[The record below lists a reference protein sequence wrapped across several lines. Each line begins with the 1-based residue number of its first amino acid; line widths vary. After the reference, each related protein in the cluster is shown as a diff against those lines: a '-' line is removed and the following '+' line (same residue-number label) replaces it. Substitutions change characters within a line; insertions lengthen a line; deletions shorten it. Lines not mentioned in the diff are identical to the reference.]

1 MRSVL
6 ELCALSLVLTA
17 TAAARPGFVADKP
30 STWKL
35 AHKLGPGSELR
46 EKVIADWTLPGNA
59 RGEAPLTRAEAEKI
73 IDDPRAQL
81 VYADQTISIIAP
93 SMLARQRKDHQDLLK
108 IFLRPERIETAER
121 FYRAHRAALARAQ
134 ERHKVEPSVVVSILA
149 FESNLGTT
157 TGKYVAFNAFTS
169 QAFFLEE
176 ANRIALRRKKE
187 QNQID
192 EAKQRERV
200 ATIQERARR
209 NLSALVRISK
219 ARGIDPLSMRSSWAG
234 AIGYPQFLPATLE
247 WAEDGNGDGTI
258 DLYNF
263 DDSIASVASYLAASG
278 FSASRQKALWAYNHE
293 QAYVD
298 GVAAF
303 ADVLK
308 KRIEASEADAGVASD
323 GGPRAD
329 AQANAG
335 QARDGGLGD
344 R

>member
-1 MRSVL
+1 ML
-6 ELCALSLVLTA
+6 EIVALSLVLTA
-17 TAAARPGFVADKP
+17 TAATRPGFLPDKP
-30 STWKL
+30 SSWKL
-35 AHKLGPGSELR
+35 VHKLGPGSELR
-46 EKVIADWTLPGNA
+46 EKVIADWTLPGTS
-59 RGEAPLTRAEAEKI
+59 RGEAPLTRAEAEKL

-108 IFLRPERIETAER
+108 IFLRPERIDTAER
-121 FYRAHRAALARAQ
+121 FYRAHRAALTRAQ
-134 ERHKVEPSVVVSILA
+134 ERHQVDPSVVVSILA

-157 TGKYVAFNAFTS
+157 TGKYVAFNSFTS

-176 ANRIALRRKKE
+176 ANRIALKRKRE

-192 EAKQRERV
+192 QAKQRERV

-209 NLSALVRISK
+209 NLNALVRISK
-219 ARGIDPLSMRSSWAG
+219 ARGIDPLTMRSSWAG

-278 FSASRQKALWAYNHE
+278 YSASRQKALWAYNHE

-308 KRIEASEADAGVASD
+308 KRIEAAEADAGVAGDS
-323 GGPRAD
+323 GPRGD
-329 AQANAG
+329 ASVDA
-335 QARDGGLGD
+335 GLGRD
-344 R
+344 AGRDVKER